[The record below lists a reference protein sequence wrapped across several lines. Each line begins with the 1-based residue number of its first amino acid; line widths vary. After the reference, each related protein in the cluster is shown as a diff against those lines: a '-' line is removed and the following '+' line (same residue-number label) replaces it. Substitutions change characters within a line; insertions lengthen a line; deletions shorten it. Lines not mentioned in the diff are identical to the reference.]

1 MSYSTEA
8 ELTAYAT
15 ARGVTLVADLTVLLT
30 KAHDFIESKNYKGT
44 RFNLQQTT
52 MWPRSDV
59 YIDGVLIPA
68 DVVPQ
73 GIKNAEMQTAIEIDT
88 GLDPLDNVERAT
100 KREKVDV
107 IEIEYMDSSS
117 DTTRLTKV
125 MALLRPY
132 IGSNYGLMR
141 V

>member
-1 MSYSTEA
+1 MSYSTEV

-15 ARGVTLVADLTVLLT
+15 ARGITLNTDLEILLT
-30 KAHDFIESKNYKGT
+30 KAHDFIESKSYKGS
-44 RFNLQQTT
+44 RYSSQQLT
-52 MWPRSDV
+52 MWPRSGV

-68 DVVPQ
+68 DVVPK
-73 GIKNAEMQTAIEIDT
+73 GIKNAEMQAAIEIDA
-88 GLDPLDNVERAT
+88 GLDPLANVERAT

-132 IGSNYGLMR
+132 IKSNHGLVR
-141 V
+141 A